1 MAGRETFVLVIIPAV
16 LLAIVALSGC
26 ISTLP
31 GEDQAPAPVSLGES
45 RKIAR
50 EYVRAMPE
58 YRDYQGRNLT
68 LIEETPFDCPSC
80 YTIGYTFEMQSMKD
94 PLVVDRGTVR
104 VSVRDG
110 QVIGVVAS
118 YGKNE

>member
-1 MAGRETFVLVIIPAV
+1 MAERETFVLAIIPA
-16 LLAIVALSGC
+16 LLLVTVALSGC
-26 ISTLP
+26 ISTPP
-31 GEDQAPAPVSLGES
+31 GEDHAPVPVSLEES
-45 RKIAR
+45 REIAR

-68 LIEETPFDCPSC
+68 LIEEAPFDCPSC
-80 YTIGYTFEMQSMKD
+80 YTITYTFEMQSMKD

-104 VSVRDG
+104 VSVREG
-110 QVIGVVAS
+110 RVIGVVAS